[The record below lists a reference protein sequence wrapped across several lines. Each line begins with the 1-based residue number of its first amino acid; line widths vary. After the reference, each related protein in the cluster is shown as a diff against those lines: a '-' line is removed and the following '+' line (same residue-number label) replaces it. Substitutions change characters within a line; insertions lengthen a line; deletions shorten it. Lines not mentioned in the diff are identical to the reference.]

1 MEKIFC
7 KKKWQIY
14 KKRYT
19 ETVYIFTP
27 YSMQTYVKGWQSG
40 LLYSWLVLS
49 TLYVLVD
56 SIYPS
61 VVNKIN
67 NDVFVNGANQGQAAG
82 YQKAIT
88 DLGIVMEK
96 QYQEGCKNEV
106 PVAYGSGKTVSL
118 YSVDCLKKAGV
129 IKDGTGTTTPPTT
142 PQK

>member
-1 MEKIFC
+1 
-7 KKKWQIY
+7 
-14 KKRYT
+14 
-19 ETVYIFTP
+19 
-27 YSMQTYVKGWQSG
+27 MQTYVKGWQSG

-67 NDVFVNGANQGQAAG
+67 NDVFMNGANQGQAAG

-106 PVAYGSGKTVSL
+106 PVTYGSGKTVSL

-129 IKDGTGTTTPPTT
+129 IKDGTGTTAPATTAPIAPTR
-142 PQK
+142 K